1 MMKKL
6 TLFAM
11 LVWGMCMSAS
21 AERILLFTLDIES
34 GMSRM
39 QFWIDREAMFFYY
52 DSDSEDDAKM
62 QIKNYKK
69 NGNKETFDLV
79 VKSGYEKGK
88 KIGSITLV
96 TDPNLKVAPGM
107 SLKTQTV
114 TENVHGYTDTSGFL
128 TEAQRKLYDKMKGNG
143 GSDAGS
149 DGGSVVDKAKD
160 KAKGLLNKGKNLFKK
175 KK

>member
-1 MMKKL
+1 
-6 TLFAM
+6 M

-69 NGNKETFDLV
+69 NGNKETFDIYQASTGERWGKVEIIIDPTLEIKKGMDLTKQTMYLKTKYEDQKFAILHGQKQYEQYYG
-79 VKSGYEKGK
+79 KSG
-88 KIGSITLV
+88 
-96 TDPNLKVAPGM
+96 
-107 SLKTQTV
+107 
-114 TENVHGYTDTSGFL
+114 
-128 TEAQRKLYDKMKGNG
+128 RG
-143 GSDAGS
+143 GSDVESELSGKNPL
-149 DGGSVVDKAKD
+149 DKAKN
-160 KAKGLLNKGKNLFKK
+160 KAKGLLNKGKKLFKK
-175 KK
+175 P